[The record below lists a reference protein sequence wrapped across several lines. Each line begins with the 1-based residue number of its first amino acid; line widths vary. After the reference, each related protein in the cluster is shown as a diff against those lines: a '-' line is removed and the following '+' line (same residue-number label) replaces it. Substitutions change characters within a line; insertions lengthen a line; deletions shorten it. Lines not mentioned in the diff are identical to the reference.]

1 MKNKQIIFITVLILM
16 SGLIAQTYGQFDL
29 ENMNTLSEEV
39 QTLQSFEESFA
50 FEKKINPDEY
60 ILGPGDELGLN
71 ILTGENITYP
81 LKVTPTGDLFIPSV
95 GIVHVSGMTLSKAIK
110 TIEKFI
116 HTEAF
121 PGAKVSIALVNVR
134 TFLVQVTGAV
144 NSPKFVNINA
154 FKRLSNVLGKC
165 KGSHQFAREFEIV
178 ITRQNG
184 DQIVVNYLD
193 YLRTGNLENNP
204 TFLEGDRIHVPFG
217 DVKTEG
223 VVLRGASTGNGYDLI
238 EPDEML
244 GEFLRRR
251 VKLHNNADLNSI
263 SITRTMNN
271 KVEYINIKP
280 ENLFKVILKAGDT
293 IDILWE
299 KGVMVN
305 GFVLRPGGFKFFP
318 GYVAADYV
326 NMAGGNS
333 PNGSP
338 GRCKV
343 LHKDGTIEYGQEI
356 LIRRGDV
363 IIVPRTYKD
372 VILGS
377 MSSLEI
383 VVSLATIYL
392 TFIATQN

>member
-1 MKNKQIIFITVLILM
+1 MIIPRERLISIIDKTLERYPVVL
-16 SGLIAQTYGQFDL
+16 LIGPRQCGKTTIALEIRQRKKGSYFDL
-29 ENMNTLSEEV
+29 EDPDTPLQAEVAKITLKDLRGLVIIDEFQYQPELFSLLRVLTDRKPMNTQFL
-39 QTLQSFEESFA
+39 
-50 FEKKINPDEY
+50 
-60 ILGPGDELGLN
+60 ILGSASPDLVKGVSETLAGRVAYIDMGPFSLLE
-71 ILTGENITYP
+71 ISENSAEQLWLRGGFPESY
-81 LKVTPTGDLFIPSV
+81 LKKDNEDSFNWRSNFIRS
-95 GIVHVSGMTLSKAIK
+95 
-110 TIEKFI
+110 
-116 HTEAF
+116 
-121 PGAKVSIALVNVR
+121 
-134 TFLVQVTGAV
+134 
-144 NSPKFVNINA
+144 
-154 FKRLSNVLGKC
+154 
-165 KGSHQFAREFEIV
+165 
-178 ITRQNG
+178 
-184 DQIVVNYLD
+184 
-193 YLRTGNLENNP
+193 
-204 TFLEGDRIHVPFG
+204 FLERDRIHVPFG